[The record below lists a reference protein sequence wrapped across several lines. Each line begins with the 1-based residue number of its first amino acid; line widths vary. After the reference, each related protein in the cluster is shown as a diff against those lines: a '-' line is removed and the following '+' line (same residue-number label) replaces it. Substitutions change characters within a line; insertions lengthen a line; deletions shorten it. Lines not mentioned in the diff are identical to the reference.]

1 MAKKHIAGPKSS
13 VGARFKVNETAS
25 VSSQTMKPKFAFEY
39 LQSSY
44 CISKCEKDDRAALSD
59 ALRMLSSITWAQIA
73 SAPKHGLGTETL
85 HQSAIHAAIPA
96 CVTDD
101 TRLLAFRF
109 SGTKA
114 MVGYRTQEVFYVLW
128 FDRDFTLYDH

>member
-1 MAKKHIAGPKSS
+1 M
-13 VGARFKVNETAS
+13 R
-25 VSSQTMKPKFAFEY
+25 PKFAFEY

-44 CISKCEKDDRAALSD
+44 CISKCEKDDRVALTD
-59 ALRMLSSITWAQIA
+59 ALRMLSSLTWAQIA
-73 SAPKHGLGTETL
+73 STSKHALGTETL
-85 HQSAIHAAIPA
+85 SKRAIHAALPA

-109 SGTKA
+109 SGKKA